1 MLAKKLLAVFILIP
15 LVEMFLLIKIGQ
27 ELGVWAT
34 LILVIGLGALGFFL
48 VKKQGLYV
56 FHKVQSELAGGRLP
70 ADTLLDGALVLVGG
84 LLLIT
89 PGVLTAGIGLIF
101 MFPSARHSFRQVL
114 KVWLANQLKAG
125 KWQFHFK

>member
-1 MLAKKLLAVFILIP
+1 LLAKKVLAGFILVP
-15 LVEMFLLIKIGQ
+15 LIEMFLLIKIGQ

-34 LILVIGLGALGFFL
+34 LVLVVGLGVLGFSL

-56 FHKVQSELAGGRLP
+56 FHKVRSELASGKLP
-70 ADTLLDGALVLVGG
+70 ADTFLDGALILAGG

-89 PGVLTAGIGLIF
+89 PGVLTASIGLIL
-101 MFPSARHSFRQVL
+101 MFPTIRRPVRQVL
-114 KVWLANQLKAG
+114 KVWLANQLQSG